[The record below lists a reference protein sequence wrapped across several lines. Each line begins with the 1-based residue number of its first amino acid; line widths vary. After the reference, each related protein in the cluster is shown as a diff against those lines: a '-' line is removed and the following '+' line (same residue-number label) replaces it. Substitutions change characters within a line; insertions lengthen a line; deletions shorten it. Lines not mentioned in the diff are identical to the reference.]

1 MKIPIN
7 NFVDIEKDLL
17 MINHKRVLN
26 KEILNFEGNLSI
38 YHYKSMSKTTTFIA
52 NSSLSIFKNEGFTSI
67 NEYSIN
73 KTFLVDDL
81 LKDID
86 LSSISRPNLL
96 SNITRIDQSRNQNI
110 YKAKNFLQKKNTN
123 VIESRINVIERY
135 QI

>member
-1 MKIPIN
+1 
-7 NFVDIEKDLL
+7 
-17 MINHKRVLN
+17 
-26 KEILNFEGNLSI
+26 
-38 YHYKSMSKTTTFIA
+38 MSKTTTFIA

-73 KTFLVDDL
+73 KAFLVDDL

>member
-38 YHYKSMSKTTTFIA
+38 YHYKSMSKTTTFID

-73 KTFLVDDL
+73 KAFLVDDL

-123 VIESRINVIERY
+123 VIE
-135 QI
+135 